1 MKIKFIGAAREVTG
15 SKHLITTDDGKTIL
29 LDCGMFQGKGLETDS
44 LNRNLGFDPEKLDYL
59 ILSHAHIDHSG
70 LIPYLYKL
78 GFRGSVIC
86 TTPTRDLCSIM
97 LPDSGFI
104 QELDVKWFNKK
115 RISRG
120 QEPVEPIYTVLDAER
135 CLELFITVSYNR
147 RFNINDKVS
156 VKFTN
161 TGHMLGSGAVNLRII
176 ENGQAKNITYTG
188 DIGRQYNRLLQSP
201 APFPQ
206 CDYLIT
212 ESTYGDRLHE
222 PDRESE
228 ERLLD
233 IVKETC
239 VDRKGKLIIPSFS
252 VGRTQEIIFVL
263 NNFYNEGRLPR
274 IEVFVDSPLSVNAT
288 DIFRMH
294 TDSMNKDVK
303 EVMLNDDDPFGF
315 RSLRYI
321 KKVDESKA
329 LNDYDRPCIIIS
341 SSGMLEAGR
350 VKHHVSNNIEN
361 PNNTVLIVGYCSPTS
376 LGARIQEPGLRE
388 ISIFGRMHQLNARI
402 ERIESFSGH
411 GDYQEMIEYLG
422 CQDKELIRKT
432 FLVHGEKKVQE
443 SYREKLKENG
453 FRNVEIPAS
462 GDEFEL

>member
-1 MKIKFIGAAREVTG
+1 
-15 SKHLITTDDGKTIL
+15 
-29 LDCGMFQGKGLETDS
+29 MFQGKGLETDS

-115 RISRG
+115 RVSRG
-120 QEPVEPIYTVLDAER
+120 QEPVEPIYRVEDAER
-135 CLELFITVSYNR
+135 CLELFIQYRTNR

-222 PDRESE
+222 PDKESE
-228 ERLLD
+228 ERLLQ
-233 IVKETC
+233 IVHETC

-263 NNFYNEGRLPR
+263 NNFYNEGRCHASRFLWTVR
-274 IEVFVDSPLSVNAT
+274 
-288 DIFRMH
+288 FR
-294 TDSMNKDVK
+294 
-303 EVMLNDDDPFGF
+303 
-315 RSLRYI
+315 
-321 KKVDESKA
+321 
-329 LNDYDRPCIIIS
+329 
-341 SSGMLEAGR
+341 
-350 VKHHVSNNIEN
+350 
-361 PNNTVLIVGYCSPTS
+361 
-376 LGARIQEPGLRE
+376 
-388 ISIFGRMHQLNARI
+388 
-402 ERIESFSGH
+402 
-411 GDYQEMIEYLG
+411 
-422 CQDKELIRKT
+422 
-432 FLVHGEKKVQE
+432 
-443 SYREKLKENG
+443 
-453 FRNVEIPAS
+453 
-462 GDEFEL
+462 